1 MSVQV
6 LTFNVEAFNRTS
18 WCETSER
25 DFAIRI
31 FGLIFGMLPSSIE
44 VFSKDFAC
52 QTGEVVA

>member
-18 WCETSER
+18 WCETSES

-44 VFSKDFAC
+44 V
-52 QTGEVVA
+52 